1 MSVRS
6 FAVAATIMAGSYI
19 GLPAHAAT
27 TGYTSFW
34 ALGDSLTDP
43 GNLYGLSGELVPA
56 PPYAQRLSNG
66 PVWVEYVADDF
77 QDANLPVGNFA
88 YGFARAIPN
97 IDPFPWQVPDLP
109 QQIDLFEAQSD
120 GLLGDRPL
128 AALWFGANDLFA
140 SIEEQ
145 LLSGAPNP
153 AAVIGTAVNAAIAV
167 GEGIRDIAEAGVRD
181 FLVFNLPPLE
191 LTPRFALPSPV
202 GIPAAAPLAG
212 LGADTFN
219 ASLKA
224 ILDGLDDDLN
234 VSLLD
239 MDSILTQAVAN
250 PGLFGLS
257 DATNPCY
264 IPGLPLETACSADE
278 AASKLFFD
286 LVHPTT
292 AAHRKIADIVED
304 RISIAPVP
312 VPASFGFLIAAMG
325 LLGLGSRRSIS
336 RSAASCSPFAAVA

>member
-6 FAVAATIMAGSYI
+6 LAVAAAIMAGSSI
-19 GLPAHAAT
+19 GSPAHAAT
-27 TGYTSFW
+27 AGYTSFW
-34 ALGDSLTDP
+34 AFGDSLTDP
-43 GNLYGLSGELVPA
+43 GNLYSLSGGLVPP
-56 PPYAQRLSNG
+56 PPYEQRFSDG
-66 PVWVEYVADDF
+66 PVWAEYVAEGF
-77 QDANLPVGNFA
+77 TDANLPVGNFA
-88 YGFARAIPN
+88 YGYARAVAN
-97 IDPFPWQVPDLP
+97 IDPFPWQIPDLP
-109 QQIDLFEAQSD
+109 QQIDRFEMQPGAQ
-120 GLLGDRPL
+120 LGDRPL

-153 AAVIGTAVNAAIAV
+153 AAVIGTAVSAAVAV

-181 FLVFNLPPLE
+181 FLVFNLPPLD
-191 LTPRFALPSPV
+191 LTPRFALPGPV

-224 ILDGLDDDLN
+224 VLDGLEDDLT

-239 MDSILTQAVAN
+239 IDSILTQAVAD

-257 DATNPCY
+257 DAANPCT
-264 IPGLPLETACSADE
+264 IPGLSPGTVCSADE
-278 AASKLFFD
+278 AAGKLFFD

-292 AAHRKIADIVED
+292 AAHREIADIVQD

-312 VPASFGFLIAAMG
+312 VPASFGFLMAAIG
-325 LLGLGSRRSIS
+325 LLKLGSRR
-336 RSAASCSPFAAVA
+336 RR